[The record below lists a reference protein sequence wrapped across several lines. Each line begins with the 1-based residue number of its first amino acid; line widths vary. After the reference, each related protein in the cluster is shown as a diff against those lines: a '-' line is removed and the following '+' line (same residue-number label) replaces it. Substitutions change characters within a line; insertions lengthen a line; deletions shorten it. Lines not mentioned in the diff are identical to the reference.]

1 MGKNKAIKICLI
13 VVLSI
18 VFFTCMEIV
27 IRGAYSKINNAV
39 TDKKEEKKREEIYN
53 SEEEVTKRSV
63 NTFVENVLK
72 AIEEKD
78 YDYVLHYLNET
89 YYECFFD
96 SNAEKL
102 KSFLEDYLM
111 ADSSYQ
117 IIDTEKSN
125 YNYFVRV
132 TFSGKSGFHT
142 KDITIQKLQNGN
154 YKIMFG
160 HYDNISTSN
169 YVGKSNEL
177 TWTNTYSYF
186 TEKARVFPVEIYNGS
201 GEDINIDFEDIY
213 AIGISGYKKRCNT
226 IDSVTVKAKEKIQ
239 VDLTLIDY
247 TEEIVMFDATFKTND
262 ISENIRL
269 D

>member
-1 MGKNKAIKICLI
+1 
-13 VVLSI
+13 
-18 VFFTCMEIV
+18 
-27 IRGAYSKINNAV
+27 
-39 TDKKEEKKREEIYN
+39 
-53 SEEEVTKRSV
+53 
-63 NTFVENVLK
+63 
-72 AIEEKD
+72 
-78 YDYVLHYLNET
+78 
-89 YYECFFD
+89 
-96 SNAEKL
+96 
-102 KSFLEDYLM
+102 M

-132 TFSGKSGFHT
+132 TFSGKNGFHT
-142 KDITIQKLQNGN
+142 KDITVQRLQNGN

-201 GEDINIDFEDIY
+201 GEDINIDFEDVY